1 MNQENIHV
9 IRYYRIVLIL
19 LIWYGLGIAAFSFSI
34 QKTINGIIELVIV
47 GIFTYILIDGRLFL
61 RLKDRKI
68 PGAFLLVMYLYIAAT
83 VYLVIRDLRLNDL
96 YVLDQL
102 HYPGLIA
109 YIRATGL
116 IIILAFLFWETV
128 AITRLYVASKK
139 KRGPS

>member
-9 IRYYRIVLIL
+9 IRYFRIALVL

-34 QKTINGIIELVIV
+34 QNTIDGIIELVIV
-47 GIFTYILIDGRLFL
+47 GIFTYILINGRIFL

-68 PGAFLLVMYLYIAAT
+68 PSAFLLVMYLFIAAT
-83 VYLVIRDLRLNDL
+83 VYLIIRGPQLIDL

-102 HYPGLIA
+102 HYPGLIV
-109 YIRATGL
+109 YIRAAGL

-139 KRGPS
+139 

>member
-34 QKTINGIIELVIV
+34 QKTIDGIIELVIV

-139 KRGPS
+139 